1 MHNLQYV
8 THLNTGISHKRYRFY
23 EKKSSR
29 TKANCNRMQKSYSE
43 KNYKLQKSDC
53 PLKSNLTSIESFAI
67 SEIDLHIDGL
77 VQERHNSIANSL
89 ELSFLH

>member
-43 KNYKLQKSDC
+43 NKRPVGLYS
-53 PLKSNLTSIESFAI
+53 PLTAGIMTDFVITIL
-67 SEIDLHIDGL
+67 
-77 VQERHNSIANSL
+77 
-89 ELSFLH
+89 